1 MVEVTLL
8 RAQGL
13 AVMGGCVALQALQR
27 AACCLHLLPS
37 HLLSTVLN
45 VCRWGDEAGEADMRV
60 TDIADTGPWKLSR
73 CHVRVTF
80 YVVTYSSICSFLKD
94 PEGSQ
99 RAYA

>member
-27 AACCLHLLPS
+27 AACCLHLLLIS
-37 HLLSTVLN
+37 FSTVLN
-45 VCRWGDEAGEADMRV
+45 VCRWGDEVGEADIRV

-99 RAYA
+99 RAYT